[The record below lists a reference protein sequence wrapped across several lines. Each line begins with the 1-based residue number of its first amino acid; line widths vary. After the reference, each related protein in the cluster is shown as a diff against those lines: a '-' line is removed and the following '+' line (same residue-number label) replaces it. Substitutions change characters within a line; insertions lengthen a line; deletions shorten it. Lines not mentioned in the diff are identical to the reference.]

1 MIELLSVGKGFKM
14 ETSILIVDDI
24 EANRISLRS
33 LFEEYLDGVDV
44 IMASSGEEALEIVY
58 EQDID
63 LIILDIQMPGL
74 NGFETAKFIKENQN
88 TKHIPIIFL
97 TAAFVK
103 EEFINHGFKIGAI
116 DYLTKP
122 IENGQLISKIQLY
135 IKLFNK
141 NKELE
146 QKIEYI
152 EQTQQKLIES
162 EKMAAL
168 GSLVAGVA
176 HEVNTPLGLAI
187 TSNSILEDECEKI
200 ENLYRSN
207 TIKKSDLEKFIENV
221 KEASKLLSSN
231 LNRAATLIKS
241 FKQISVDQSS
251 EEKRNFNLKEYIQEI
266 FETYHSQIKKQ
277 SLILDINCSESISL
291 NSYPGA
297 LSQVI
302 SNLIQNSLTH
312 AFDKKD
318 EGKISLNVEDKGKEV
333 IIVFSDDGKGLEPSI
348 KEKVFEPFITTKRNE
363 GGSGLGMN
371 IIYNL
376 IHEKLQGDIKIESI
390 KDQGTIITINIPKE
404 SKDARK

>member
-1 MIELLSVGKGFKM
+1 M

>member
-1 MIELLSVGKGFKM
+1 MIELLLVGKGFKM